1 MATYFISIGK
11 TSEIKNLATLLSKLQ
26 GFEEQEQK
34 VIEVYSQ
41 SSVLLMGKGVNSM
54 KHKDLEEQFF
64 TGWILDH
71 ESSSI
76 SLGQSGFMKGLN
88 RISKSELA
96 TKEGSFVHAEW
107 NEKSFT
113 IRHDCF
119 GLYPI
124 LYFRTKNL
132 FIASDSLLT
141 LSQVREMLSLERK
154 RNNKVHSTRS
164 WTHGLACSIMST
176 QTILKSVKYLPPAS
190 SILVHYSGTSSTYS
204 LTIDEKIPHF
214 PSVFAGSDEPYMAQL
229 HTCMKQIIGSMTAIH
244 SFVETRLKF
253 GLSGG
258 LDSRVILGALQY
270 NQLSLDNVDI
280 RSNTHSSRSND
291 LQVVEELSKEFGFDF
306 NKEDKS
312 KEISQR
318 SGAKPVRI
326 SNMFGNWALASLGL
340 FDMTYMYPSYWD
352 HPAVIEI
359 GGHGA
364 EIVKGTFA
372 DMSLFRIAFRKMPYQ
387 YMKIRSEIKHGLKSI
402 GIPFNHK
409 NKMQWHYL
417 AYKSAIQNGR
427 SIERTL
433 LAARPLMNRKLCT
446 LGLNHPSEQPNMI
459 LEDLLILL
467 NPRLASI
474 PFDLESK
481 NISEDHISLRI
492 EQSSELDLTATIKPY
507 DVFGTIFDIRNG
519 SLDSFSVFGDE
530 FPVKSDQMKQN
541 ILVKMEEVWN
551 SSMPPKLQKQ
561 YLKAY
566 NLAKKRL
573 NDSGMYA
580 PSAGTPAAKVI
591 HLSLVGNK

>member
-1 MATYFISIGK
+1 
-11 TSEIKNLATLLSKLQ
+11 
-26 GFEEQEQK
+26 
-34 VIEVYSQ
+34 
-41 SSVLLMGKGVNSM
+41 
-54 KHKDLEEQFF
+54 
-64 TGWILDH
+64 
-71 ESSSI
+71 
-76 SLGQSGFMKGLN
+76 
-88 RISKSELA
+88 
-96 TKEGSFVHAEW
+96 
-107 NEKSFT
+107 
-113 IRHDCF
+113 
-119 GLYPI
+119 
-124 LYFRTKNL
+124 
-132 FIASDSLLT
+132 
-141 LSQVREMLSLERK
+141 
-154 RNNKVHSTRS
+154 
-164 WTHGLACSIMST
+164 
-176 QTILKSVKYLPPAS
+176 
-190 SILVHYSGTSSTYS
+190 
-204 LTIDEKIPHF
+204 
-214 PSVFAGSDEPYMAQL
+214 
-229 HTCMKQIIGSMTAIH
+229 
-244 SFVETRLKF
+244 
-253 GLSGG
+253 
-258 LDSRVILGALQY
+258 
-270 NQLSLDNVDI
+270 LSLDNVDI

>member
-1 MATYFISIGK
+1 MLT
-11 TSEIKNLATLLSKLQ
+11 KLQ
-26 GFEEQEQK
+26 GFEGQEQR
-34 VIEVYSQ
+34 VVEVSSQ
-41 SSVLLMGKGVNSM
+41 SSVLLMGKDVNSM
-54 KHKDLEEQFF
+54 KHEDQKEQFF

-76 SLGQSGFMKGLN
+76 SLGQSGFMKGPN

-124 LYFRTKNL
+124 LYFRTQNL

-141 LSQVREMLSLERK
+141 LSRVREMLSLERVM
-154 RNNKVHSTRS
+154 NNKVHATRS
-164 WTHGLACSIMST
+164 WNHGLACSIMST
-176 QTILKSVKYLPPAS
+176 RTILKSVKYLPPAS
-190 SILVHYSGTSSTYS
+190 SILVHYSGTSSTFS
-204 LTIDEKIPHF
+204 LTIHENIPHF
-214 PSVFAGSDEPYMAQL
+214 PSVFAESDEPYMAQL

-244 SFVETRLKF
+244 SFAKTGLKF

-258 LDSRVILGALQY
+258 LDSRVILGALRY
-270 NQLSLDNVDI
+270 NQFSLDNVDI
-280 RSNTHSSRSND
+280 RSNTHSSRSKD
-291 LQVVEELSKEFGFDF
+291 LKVVEELSKEFGFDF
-306 NKEDKS
+306 NKENNS

-318 SGAKPVRI
+318 SDAKPIKVN
-326 SNMFGNWALASLGL
+326 NMFGNWALASLGL
-340 FDMTYMYPSYWD
+340 FDMTYMYPSYWN

-364 EIVKGTFA
+364 EIIEGTF
-372 DMSLFRIAFRKMPYQ
+372 DDLNLFKITFRKMPYQ
-387 YMKIRSEIKHGLKSI
+387 YLKIRSEIKHGLKSI
-402 GIPFNHK
+402 GIPLNHK
-409 NKMQWHYL
+409 NKMSWHYL

-474 PFDLESK
+474 PFDIESK
-481 NISEDHISLRI
+481 NISEEYISLRM
-492 EQSSELDLTATIKPY
+492 EQCSGFDLTAPIKPY

-530 FPVKSDQMKQN
+530 FPVEFDQMKQN

-551 SSMPPKLQKQ
+551 SSMPQKLQKQ

-566 NLAKKRL
+566 NLAKIRL
-573 NDSGMYA
+573 NDSEMYA
-580 PSAGTPAAKVI
+580 PSAGTPAAKII
-591 HLSLVGNK
+591 HLSLAGND